1 VVQIWTIALVI
12 NVGYKENYL
21 FKHIDVDIDQLKRK
35 NTENGRRYLT
45 PSGALYPSVTTILSH
60 KSKPYIDA
68 WKKRIG
74 YEAANKISTQAANR
88 GTTIHKLVEHHLNN
102 EEQKEQDGLLTLDF
116 SNKEMYLNMKDLL
129 SDIDNIRALEATLYS
144 DHLRLGGQADCIAE
158 YKGRL
163 SVIDFKTSNKKKTR
177 SQCYS
182 YFMQCSA
189 YAIMF
194 EERTG
199 IPVDQSVI
207 LMTQQDDGPA
217 VFTATRDEF
226 VPKLL
231 EARDDYELAQL

>member
-1 VVQIWTIALVI
+1 MF
-12 NVGYKENYL
+12 N
-21 FKHIDVDIDQLKRK
+21 HIDVDIDQLKRK

-74 YEAANKISTQAANR
+74 HAAANKISTQAANR
-88 GTTIHKLVEHHLNN
+88 GTTIHKLVEHYLNN
-102 EEQKEQDGLLTLDF
+102 EEQKEQDGLLILDF

-177 SQCYS
+177 SQCYN

-231 EARDDYELAQL
+231 DARDDYELAQL

>member
-1 VVQIWTIALVI
+1 M
-12 NVGYKENYL
+12 
-21 FKHIDVDIDQLKRK
+21 FKHIPVEIDQLKRK
-35 NTENGRRYLT
+35 NTEKGRRYQT
-45 PSGALYPSVTTILSH
+45 PSGVLYPSVTTILSH
-60 KSKPYIDA
+60 KSKPFIDA

-74 YEAANKISTQAANR
+74 EKEANR
-88 GTTIHKLVEHHLNN
+88 ISSRAAKRGTSMHKLVEYHLLN
-102 EEQKEQDGLLTLDF
+102 ETNLHEEGVQSLDMLD
-116 SNKEMYLNMKDLL
+116 KEMYMNNMKPLL
-129 SDIDNIRALEATLYS
+129 SDIDNIRALEATMYS

-177 SQCYS
+177 SQCYN

-231 EARDDYELAQL
+231 DARDDYELAQL

>member
-1 VVQIWTIALVI
+1 M
-12 NVGYKENYL
+12 
-21 FKHIDVDIDQLKRK
+21 FKHIPVEIDQLKRK
-35 NTENGRRYLT
+35 NTEKGRRYQT
-45 PSGALYPSVTTILSH
+45 PSGVLYPSVTTILSH
-60 KSKPYIDA
+60 KSKPFIDA

-74 YEAANKISTQAANR
+74 EKEANR
-88 GTTIHKLVEHHLNN
+88 ISSRAAKRGTSMHKLVEYHLLN
-102 EEQKEQDGLLTLDF
+102 ETNLHEEGVQSLDMLD
-116 SNKEMYLNMKDLL
+116 KEMYMNNMKPLL
-129 SDIDNIRALEATLYS
+129 SDIDNIRALEATMYS

-177 SQCYS
+177 SQCYN

-199 IPVDQSVI
+199 IPVDQTVI
-207 LMTQQDDGPA
+207 LMAQEDEGPA
-217 VFTATRDEF
+217 IWVEKRDEF

-231 EARDDYELAQL
+231 DARDDYELDQL

>member
-1 VVQIWTIALVI
+1 MF
-12 NVGYKENYL
+12 N
-21 FKHIDVDIDQLKRK
+21 HIDVDIDQLKRK

-74 YEAANKISTQAANR
+74 HAAANKISTQAANR
-88 GTTIHKLVEHHLNN
+88 GTTIHKLVEHYLNN

-177 SQCYS
+177 SQCYN

-199 IPVDQSVI
+199 IPVDQTVI
-207 LMTQQDDGPA
+207 LMAQEDEGPA
-217 VFTATRDEF
+217 IWVETRDEF

-231 EARDDYELAQL
+231 DARDDYELDQL

>member
-1 VVQIWTIALVI
+1 
-12 NVGYKENYL
+12 L
-21 FKHIDVDIDQLKRK
+21 FNHIDVDIDQLKRK

-74 YEAANKISTQAANR
+74 HAAANKISTQAANR
-88 GTTIHKLVEHHLNN
+88 GTTIHKLVEHYLNN

-177 SQCYS
+177 SQCYN

-231 EARDDYELAQL
+231 DARDDYELAQL

>member
-1 VVQIWTIALVI
+1 
-12 NVGYKENYL
+12 
-21 FKHIDVDIDQLKRK
+21 
-35 NTENGRRYLT
+35 
-45 PSGALYPSVTTILSH
+45 
-60 KSKPYIDA
+60 
-68 WKKRIG
+68 
-74 YEAANKISTQAANR
+74 
-88 GTTIHKLVEHHLNN
+88 
-102 EEQKEQDGLLTLDF
+102 
-116 SNKEMYLNMKDLL
+116 MYLNMKDLL

-177 SQCYS
+177 SQCYN

-199 IPVDQSVI
+199 IPVDQTVI
-207 LMTQQDDGPA
+207 LMAQEDEGPA
-217 VFTATRDEF
+217 IWVEKRDEF

-231 EARDDYELAQL
+231 DARDDYELDQL

>member
-1 VVQIWTIALVI
+1 MF
-12 NVGYKENYL
+12 N
-21 FKHIDVDIDQLKRK
+21 HIDVDIDQLKRK

-74 YEAANKISTQAANR
+74 HAAANKISTQAANR
-88 GTTIHKLVEHHLNN
+88 GTTIHKLVEHYLNN

-177 SQCYS
+177 SQCYN

-199 IPVDQSVI
+199 IPVDQTVI
-207 LMTQQDDGPA
+207 LMAQEDEGPA
-217 VFTATRDEF
+217 IWVEKRDEF

-231 EARDDYELAQL
+231 DARDDYELAQL